1 MHETSKRLSPMGPR
15 GGDLAQPELAANACL
30 PPARGAAAAGA
41 GPARLHLP
49 APSLRVHTFAR

>member
-1 MHETSKRLSPMGPR
+1 MGPR